1 MAKSGFLSIV
11 GMSQNPHGIHKTI
24 VSLPQ
29 QPTNTLMFYYVHS
42 MMAVTKVLLN
52 LGKSQIIENVA
63 EDNLVYLC

>member
-1 MAKSGFLSIV
+1 MARSGFLSLV
-11 GMSQNPHGIHKTI
+11 GMSHNPQGINKTI

-52 LGKSQIIENVA
+52 LGKPQVIQNVA